1 MNYLFRPSAEK
12 QFAKLDRQTQSA
24 IAQKLTYFASTP
36 NPLSFAKRLTD
47 LSVGQYR
54 FRIGDY
60 RVIFC
65 VKEETIIVLAI
76 GHRSE
81 IYK

>member
-1 MNYLFRPSAEK
+1 MNYLFRPSAQK
-12 QFAKLDRQTQSA
+12 QFDKLDTQTQSQ
-24 IAQKLTYFASTP
+24 IVRKLDYFLTTP
-36 NPLSFAKRLTD
+36 NPLTFAKRLTNME
-47 LSVGQYR
+47 LGRYR

-60 RVIFC
+60 RIVFDVI
-65 VKEETIIVLAI
+65 EETITVLAV

>member
-1 MNYLFRPSAEK
+1 MNYLFRPSAQK
-12 QFAKLDRQTQSA
+12 QFDKLDTQTQSQ
-24 IAQKLTYFASTP
+24 IVRKLDYFLTAP
-36 NPLSFAKRLTD
+36 NPLTFAKRLTNME
-47 LSVGQYR
+47 LGRYR

-60 RVIFC
+60 RIVFDVI
-65 VKEETIIVLAI
+65 EETITVLAV